1 MVGVGVGVVVAGGVG
16 CAGGVVVVVMVAGG
30 VAVGCAGG
38 VAVAVVV
45 GVAVVVAVAV
55 GVGVAVGVVVGV
67 GVEMRSQMK
76 AGDKVYIRT
85 VTYHSIGRVVRLTRS
100 WVHLDD
106 ASWVADSGRFGAAL
120 ETGELSEVERTPG
133 IVRVARGAI
142 VDVYEWRHSLPVA
155 TR

>member
-1 MVGVGVGVVVAGGVG
+1 MVAVGVGVGVAV
-16 CAGGVVVVVMVAGG
+16 GVVVVVG
-30 VAVGCAGG
+30 
-38 VAVAVVV
+38 VVV
-45 GVAVVVAVAV
+45 WV

-67 GVEMRSQMK
+67 VVGVGVWVGVEIERRSQMK

-85 VTYHSIGRVVRLTRS
+85 VTYHHVGRVVRLTRS
-100 WVHLDD
+100 WVYLDD
-106 ASWVADSGRFGAAL
+106 ASWVADSGRFGDAL
-120 ETGELSEVERTPG
+120 ETGSLSEVERTPG